1 MPEDN
6 VERTMKLAFIS
17 EYEEIGGGESNLM
30 NLCEELSKTHEVV
43 LFCSG
48 KLYTHATARG
58 ISCRQFSL
66 GGRRWLRFLPLLSFP
81 GTLRRE
87 LAGFDLVHAYSVNIL
102 PRLFML
108 GRPVVW
114 TTHGYWERPSGGR
127 ARMIDLIVRRVVA
140 VSTGVYDA
148 AQFSADKKC
157 KIFLGTSLPHCE
169 LAGQSS
175 NRHDLRLVCVGRFQ
189 DIKGQDVLL
198 EALGAC
204 ARAQPGRHFIL
215 ELVGDVNGNSPADF
229 QYKARLEALA
239 DTVRAPN
246 LSIDFKGFQPNPTQF
261 MRNADLV
268 VIPSRYESFSMVAI
282 EALACGKPVIA
293 PDIGGPKDIIDS
305 ADVGLRFEPGNVSSL
320 AQAILD
326 MAAGLSRYCPETCA
340 RRAQDFSVARQ
351 AQEHVLMYEEI
362 LSA

>member
-1 MPEDN
+1 
-6 VERTMKLAFIS
+6 MKLAFIS

-48 KLYTHATARG
+48 KLYAHATARG
-58 ISCRQFSL
+58 ISCRQFVL

-81 GTLRRE
+81 RALRRE

-108 GRPVVW
+108 GKPVVW
-114 TTHGYWERPSGGR
+114 TTHGYWERPNGGR
-127 ARMIDLIVRRVVA
+127 ARMIDLIARRVIA
-140 VSTGVYDA
+140 VSTDVYDA
-148 AQFSADKKC
+148 AQFSVDKKRR
-157 KIFLGTSLPHCE
+157 IFLGTSLPRFE
-169 LAGQSS
+169 PSSQSS
-175 NRHDLRLVCVGRFQ
+175 RRHDLRLVCVGRFQ

-198 EALGAC
+198 EAVGTC
-204 ARAQPGRHFIL
+204 AREQPERRFTL
-215 ELVGDVNGNSPADF
+215 ELVGDVNGNAPADLA
-229 QYKARLEALA
+229 YKARLQTLAEA
-239 DTVRAPN
+239 VRAPN
-246 LSIDFKGFQPNPTQF
+246 LSINFKGFQPKPTQF
-261 MRNADLV
+261 MRNADFV

-305 ADVGLRFEPGNVSSL
+305 ADVGLRFEPGNAYSL
-320 AQAILD
+320 AQAICD
-326 MAAGLSRYCPETCA
+326 MAADLSRYRPEACA
-340 RRAQDFSVARQ
+340 QRAQDFSVARQ
-351 AQEHVLMYEEI
+351 AQEHVLMYKEI